1 MKEFSTR
8 HAIEELW
15 ASKEVTDNAIIRMI
29 YAYYANYVT
38 CTWPESPLGFDQM
51 RGIYEQSQ
59 KLLASFQSYC
69 DFAVKTTTPAEKP
82 TQEDIAREFSSQLT
96 SSQRTLWESIYPVR
110 YQLRMLG
117 DIGATLLM
125 VADIVS
131 RTIDPESFEHR
142 FYGVDLGT
150 GSGILLA
157 GQDVLARRNGFR
169 ERILHG
175 IEMDPQVANKTR
187 AFCEGLWYTIH
198 EWDTTQ
204 AKTWAQLPYMP
215 LTCVTNENIPA
226 ANERMHREP
235 FIQNMWIL
243 WNTRRELIQPETA
256 FVPEEL
262 QIIKD
267 PTTTEDEVRYICS
280 RQNWFFPWELQEDID
295 LFSRAGFGNLY
306 EHLIPD
312 RVKLTD
318 EVLPLKLVS
327 PVGAERMWVFGYKR
341 SFLSRF

>member
-1 MKEFSTR
+1 M
-8 HAIEELW
+8 
-15 ASKEVTDNAIIRMI
+15 NM
-29 YAYYANYVT
+29 
-38 CTWPESPLGFDQM
+38 TWISSWFWPDERYL
-51 RGIYEQSQ
+51 R
-59 KLLASFQSYC
+59 
-69 DFAVKTTTPAEKP
+69 AVSR
-82 TQEDIAREFSSQLT
+82 IAREFPIILRFCCQNNDTSRETNTRRYSSWILIATHFITANSLGEYLSCTIPT
-96 SSQRTLWESIYPVR
+96 SYARWCWSNSADGVWYCFSYNCSREFWAQILWCWSGDRLRHSPRRTRGLGSSKWFPRENITR
-110 YQLRMLG
+110 YRDG
-117 DIGATLLM
+117 
-125 VADIVS
+125 
-131 RTIDPESFEHR
+131 
-142 FYGVDLGT
+142 
-150 GSGILLA
+150 
-157 GQDVLARRNGFR
+157 
-169 ERILHG
+169 
-175 IEMDPQVANKTR
+175 PQVASKTR

-204 AKTWAQLPYMP
+204 AKTWAQVPYIP

-306 EHLIPD
+306 EHLMPD
-312 RVKLTD
+312 RVKLSD

-327 PVGAERMWVFGYKR
+327 PMGAERMWVFGYQR